1 MISRKGNCLYVYVS
15 IFLPSLVLFLW
26 RTLIQGAQIWYPEVG
41 CSKYLKTWKRPW
53 NWVMGEGWESFKA
66 HAGKS
71 LDCLEG
77 KVGRTMDIR
86 SDSRELSGHV
96 TGHVTGNWKKGNPHY
111 RVAPDLAELG
121 SSVLW
126 MVEFASDEI
135 EYFAE
140 VVSKQSVQGNLAS

>member
-1 MISRKGNCLYVYVS
+1 MRL
-15 IFLPSLVLFLW
+15 
-26 RTLIQGAQIWYPEVG
+26 
-41 CSKYLKTWKRPW
+41 W
-53 NWVMGEGWESFKA
+53 NWVMGGGWESFKV

-71 LDCLEG
+71 LDCLKG
-77 KVGRTMDIR
+77 KVGRPMNIR
-86 SDSRELSGHV
+86 SDSRDVSDGGK
-96 TGHVTGNWKKGNPHY
+96 GHVTGNWKKGNPHY

-135 EYFAE
+135 GCFAE